1 MKRRK
6 DGELAVANIE
16 QQKPDRQTHTIFPHR
31 MRTTRVKF
39 TYVDGVEPVAVP
51 PTWVGGSTCVG

>member
-16 QQKPDRQTHTIFPHR
+16 HQKPDRQTHTTFPHR
-31 MRTTRVKF
+31 MRNTRVKF
-39 TYVDGVEPVAVP
+39 TYEVGVEPVGVP
-51 PTWVGGSTCVG
+51 PIWVGGST